1 MQATGLSC
9 PNIKAYKKIEVTMTD
24 DPNPRTK
31 LWKKKVELADFL
43 SVLAPTDTQYCKDER
58 NQDNAQIHVWVQI
71 IEHQ

>member
-1 MQATGLSC
+1 
-9 PNIKAYKKIEVTMTD
+9 MTD

-43 SVLAPTDTQYCKDER
+43 SVLAPTDTQYGKDER

-71 IEHQ
+71 IEYQ